1 MGLGDFFKDL
11 GKVGGVAAAPF
22 TGGASLIPSL
32 VGAGASVIGGALD
45 NKSSQTTSPT
55 IDPAYQGLQGQI
67 LNMVQQRLATPLD
80 TSGYTA
86 NGVASINK
94 NYDLTK
100 QASDNN
106 LTTRGLAS
114 SPVAGA
120 VGGVAA
126 NARAGD
132 ISTFE
137 NSVPLLA
144 NQIQGQNISQA
155 AGILGLGR
163 GSTSTSASGGGAAG
177 AATNLSQYLGYLT
190 AKGAF
195 KGGSGNSLY
204 PVGGN
209 GTNYAPSPSYGE
221 GY

>member
-1 MGLGDFFKDL
+1 MPLL
-11 GKVGGVAAAPF
+11 AAPVLASIIG
-22 TGGASLIPSL
+22 GGASI
-32 VGAGASVIGGALD
+32 AGGLLS
-45 NKSSQTTSPT
+45 NKGSSTTSPT
-55 IDPAYQGLQGQI
+55 EDPAYQGLQGQV
-67 LNMVQQRLATPLD
+67 LNMVQQRLNTPID
-80 TSGYTA
+80 TAGYTGS
-86 NGVASINK
+86 GVANINR

-132 ISTFE
+132 ISSFE
-137 NSVPLLA
+137 NSVPLLV
-144 NQIQGQNISQA
+144 NQIQGQNINQA
-155 AGILGLGR
+155 AGILGMGR
-163 GSTSTSASGGGAAG
+163 GSASTTASGGGAAG
-177 AATNLSQYLGYLT
+177 GATSLAQYLGYLT
-190 AKGAF
+190 SKGAF
-195 KGGSGNSLY
+195 KGGSGSSLY